1 MRSIQQHKDATK
13 ALKKAPHRIQKKMIA
28 WVEYFM
34 TNDGFE
40 GCRFEIAPL
49 KGKLK
54 IYQEVKLDKDY
65 RIIFRLD
72 EDALHIRMAGTHNA
86 LGTG

>member
-1 MRSIQQHKDATK
+1 MRSMKQHKDATK
-13 ALKKAPHRIQKKMIA
+13 ALQKAPKRIQQKAIE
-28 WVEYFM
+28 WFGYFLEQ
-34 TNDGFE
+34 NEVDGS
-40 GCRFEIAPL
+40 RFEIKPL

-72 EDALHIRMAGTHNA
+72 KKSLYIRKAGTHNQ